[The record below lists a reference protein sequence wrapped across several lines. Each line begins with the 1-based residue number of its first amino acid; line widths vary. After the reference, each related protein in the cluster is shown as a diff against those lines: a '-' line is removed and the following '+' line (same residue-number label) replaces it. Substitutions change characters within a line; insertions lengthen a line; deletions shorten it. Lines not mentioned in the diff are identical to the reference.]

1 MNRYLI
7 SADVACAL
15 VEDGAV
21 LLHMGTKRYYSLN
34 ETGAAIWQLLEED
47 VPVSEM
53 GGRLVAQYNV
63 DPRAAEDAVADLL
76 AELAG
81 EALISV
87 ESS

>member
-1 MNRYLI
+1 MNRYVI
-7 SADVACAL
+7 SADAACAL

-34 ETGAAIWQLLEED
+34 ETGAAIWHLLENE

-53 GGRLVAQYNV
+53 GARLVEEYDV
-63 DPRAAEDAVADLL
+63 DPRAADEAVADLL
-76 AELAG
+76 AELAA

-87 ESS
+87 EPS